1 MNVMNRRTALA
12 AACLLGAAALHPP
25 LHAQD
30 TALPKVIKI
39 VVPFSPGGSNDLFA
53 RALGQKLTAK
63 LGVPVVVENKPG
75 ASGAIGAQAVAVA
88 EPDGSTLL
96 LNSVSF
102 TTNAAVAAKLPFD
115 PIKSF
120 APVALLNR
128 GPMLLIVG
136 NATPYKTTDDV
147 LKAIRSPAKDVN
159 YGSAGQGS
167 IGQMA
172 SELLN
177 SMTQGAAVHVPY
189 KGISNAV
196 SDMMGANLQIM
207 ITTAASVAG
216 PLKAGQIRPI
226 AVTSARRSSFMPEL
240 PALAEAVPGFN
251 VESWW
256 GVFAP
261 AKTPKALVDRLNRE
275 IRAAGDTPEM
285 RELFAR
291 ESTEPS
297 NYTAEQFADYVQ
309 AETTKWRK
317 LARERNITVD

>member
-1 MNVMNRRTALA
+1 MKMILRRSCLALC
-12 AACLLGAAALHPP
+12 CLLGA
-25 LHAQD
+25 
-30 TALPKVIKI
+30 TALRAQEPTLPRVIKI

-53 RALGQKLTAK
+53 RALGQKLTVK
-63 LGVPVVVENKPG
+63 LGVTVIVENKPG
-75 ASGAIGAQAVAVA
+75 ASGAIGAQSVAMA
-88 EPDGSTLL
+88 EPDGATLL

-102 TTNAAVAAKLPFD
+102 TTNAAVAAKLPYD

-120 APVALLNR
+120 APIALLNR

-136 NATPYKTTDDV
+136 NATPFKTSDDV
-147 LKAIRSPAKDVN
+147 LKAIRSPAKDIN
-159 YGSAGQGS
+159 YGSAGLGS

-177 SMTQGAAVHVPY
+177 STTGGHAVHVPY

-196 SDMMGANLQIM
+196 ADMMGGNLQIM

-216 PLKAGQIRPI
+216 PLKGGMIRPV
-226 AVTSARRSSFMPEL
+226 AVTSPRRSAFMPEL
-240 PALAEAVPGFN
+240 PALAEAVPGYS

-261 AKTPKALVDRLNRE
+261 AKTPKPVIDRLNRE
-275 IRAAGDTPEM
+275 IRAVADTPEM

-297 NYTAEQFADYVQ
+297 NMTPEQFGEYVQ
-309 AETTKWRK
+309 AEVSKWRK
-317 LARERNITVD
+317 LAHERNITAE